1 MHLVRGAG
9 RHTLSDDERE
19 NGDLRADAA
28 RTNSMA
34 DDRLYAAHCH
44 AANSS
49 FNEPSCNCLGTARHA
64 KFNSRPTIKVILS
77 DWIAAGID
85 AFLLKVAIE
94 EVLGF
99 AVELIP
105 SYADNFKGDA
115 SVIDALGRGDAHIY
129 PEVGEWGSPIRNGHP
144 SSDRSSLA
152 CRFGGRRRSTATTS
166 ECTATKRCG
175 PHTSANA
182 CSVASRARWA
192 LSRPGHKSMARPCNA
207 GQNMPTGRAGR
218 VPRETANDR
227 PVPDES
233 NRQVVSAGPLGV
245 LGRSAIRFHSCE
257 R

>member
-19 NGDLRADAA
+19 NGDLRTDAA

-64 KFNSRPTIKVILS
+64 KFDSRPTIKVILS

-105 SYADNFKGDA
+105 SYADNFKDDA

-129 PEVGEWGSPIRNGHP
+129 PEVGEWALAHP
-144 SSDRSSLA
+144 KRPPELGPEQSRLQVW
-152 CRFGGRRRSTATTS
+152 RST
-166 ECTATKRCG
+166 EVDG
-175 PHTSANA
+175 Y
-182 CSVASRARWA
+182 
-192 LSRPGHKSMARPCNA
+192 
-207 GQNMPTGRAGR
+207 
-218 VPRETANDR
+218 D
-227 PVPDES
+227 
-233 NRQVVSAGPLGV
+233 
-245 LGRSAIRFHSCE
+245 
-257 R
+257 